1 MKIIKKINS
10 NKLAFIN
17 AHLIDPYNQ
26 LDGMGG
32 LLTQGKKIA
41 DVGLGL
47 FKNKIP
53 NDATIIDCQE

>member
-41 DVGLGL
+41 AVGLGL

-53 NDATIIDCQE
+53 NDATI